1 MTGGFRNKPKILR
14 GAFMEYGV
22 SKTPLLVVFQF
33 NPVQLTR
40 SRSLTFTAPN
50 EALTA
55 PPPVTET
62 REEGTG
68 ETRASRQAASL
79 AAGSLRNYH
88 KDNELMDIQRD
99 QQVML
104 QEESISF
111 EIRLDATDQLNDGD
125 PVAGECGIAPQL
137 SALELMVYP
146 RAETEPGADLGSS
159 GGYSFTSGENPPM
172 IIFIWGKDRVLP
184 VNINSMNITETEF
197 NTQLAPIRATVSVS
211 LTVIE
216 GKNKVYAQSRKMRE
230 KNAAK
235 NMANM
240 ADVGDVVI
248 PE

>member
-1 MTGGFRNKPKILR
+1 MIGGFRNKPKILR

-22 SKTPLLVVFQF
+22 STEPLLVVFQF

-40 SRSLTFTAPN
+40 NRSLTFTAPN
-50 EALTA
+50 EAVTA
-55 PPPVTET
+55 PPSGTET
-62 REEGTG
+62 REEGTSG
-68 ETRASRQAASL
+68 TRTSQQATSQ

-88 KDNELMDIQRD
+88 KDNELMDIQIGQR
-99 QQVML
+99 VTL

-111 EIRLDATDQLNDGD
+111 EIRLDATDQLNEGD
-125 PVAGECGIAPQL
+125 PIAGLWGIAPQL

-146 RAETEPGADLGSS
+146 KAETVFGADLGSS
-159 GGYSFTSGENPPM
+159 GGHSFGKEENPPM
-172 IIFIWGKDRVLP
+172 IIFIWGEDRVLP

-197 NTQLAPIRATVSVS
+197 NTQLSPIRATVSVS

-216 GKNKVYAQSRKMRE
+216 GKNAVYAYSQAMKE
-230 KNAAK
+230 INAMM

-240 ADVGDVVI
+240 ADVGNVVI

>member
-22 SKTPLLVVFQF
+22 STEPLLVVFQF

-50 EALTA
+50 ESAATSPS
-55 PPPVTET
+55 PPSPQP
-62 REEGTG
+62 GQTG
-68 ETRASRQAASL
+68 GSKQTAASQVS
-79 AAGSLRNYH
+79 GSLRSYH
-88 KDNELMDIQRD
+88 KDNELMDIQIG
-99 QQVML
+99 QQVTL
-104 QEESISF
+104 QEETISF
-111 EIRLDATDQLNDGD
+111 EIRLDATDQLNEGD
-125 PVAGECGIAPQL
+125 PIAGQWGIAPQL
-137 SALELMVYP
+137 SALELMVFP
-146 RAETEPGADLGSS
+146 KEETIFGADLGSS
-159 GGYSFTSGENPPM
+159 GGYSFSNEENPPM
-172 IIFIWGKDRVLP
+172 IIFIWGEDRVLP

-216 GKNKVYAQSRKMRE
+216 GKNAVYAYAQAMKE
-230 KNAAK
+230 INAMM
-235 NMANM
+235 NMDNM